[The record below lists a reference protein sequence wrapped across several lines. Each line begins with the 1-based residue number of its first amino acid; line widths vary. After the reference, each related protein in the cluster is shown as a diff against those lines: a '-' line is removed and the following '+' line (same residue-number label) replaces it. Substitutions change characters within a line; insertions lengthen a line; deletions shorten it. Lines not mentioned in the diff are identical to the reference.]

1 MLEVWLYCSS
11 QGHLRS
17 MFLVGKQG
25 RSQKSSYWN
34 PWSCLE
40 DHWSR
45 NGSGYK
51 ATHMAYG
58 LNLASD
64 LVNKHTVMPPVLMYL
79 FLLLIGAGL
88 GKILTLIGGGK

>member
-1 MLEVWLYCSS
+1 
-11 QGHLRS
+11 
-17 MFLVGKQG
+17 MFPVGKQG
-25 RSQKSSYWN
+25 QESKSSYWN

-45 NGSGYK
+45 NGPGSR
-51 ATHMAYG
+51 ATHMEYG

-79 FLLLIGAGL
+79 FLLLIGVGL
-88 GKILTLIGGGK
+88 SKILSLIGGGK